1 MLRLFNIE
9 FYKFIRSRSA
19 KVLSIIYFA
28 LFAFIAL
35 FSSIRFNFGVVDFR
49 VAEQGIF
56 NFPYVWHFNAYF
68 LAVLKIFLAIVIV
81 SLMSSEY
88 TNRTLKQNL
97 IDGLS
102 KWEFIQSKFSMV
114 MVLSLTS
121 TLAYFI
127 ISLIL
132 GLSFSDFTEASII
145 FSDMEYIAA
154 YFVKLLGFFS
164 LCMFLG
170 ILVKRSAFALGFLF
184 LIWVLEGLVRL
195 FINFEAKPLE
205 FLKQFLPLQSMSNLI
220 VEPVTKL
227 EAVSSAANQLN
238 PEFDKDYGVP
248 LTAIIIVLVWTVI
261 FVLGSYKLLQKR
273 DL

>member
-9 FYKFIRSRSA
+9 FYKFKRSKSA
-19 KVLSIIYFA
+19 KVLSIIYFG

-35 FSSIRFNFGVVDFR
+35 FTSIRFDFGAVDFR

-56 NFPYVWHFNAYF
+56 NFPYIWHFNAYF
-68 LAVLKIFLAIVIV
+68 LAILKIFLAIVIV

-114 MVLSLTS
+114 VALSLVS
-121 TLAYFI
+121 TLVYFI

-132 GLSFSDFTEASII
+132 GLIFSDFTEPSII
-145 FSDMEYIAA
+145 FSDLEYVGA
-154 YFVKLLGFFS
+154 YFVKLIGFFS

-184 LIWVLEGLVRL
+184 LVWVLEGLIRL
-195 FINFEAKPLE
+195 GINFQAQSLD

-227 EAVSSAANQLN
+227 DAISSAANQLN
-238 PEFDKDYGVP
+238 PEFEKDYSVP
-248 LTAIIIVLVWTVI
+248 VISVVTVLVWTAF
-261 FVLGSYKLLQKR
+261 FVFGSYKLLQKR

>member
-9 FYKFIRSRSA
+9 FFKFKHSRSA
-19 KVLSIIYFA
+19 KVLSIIYFG

-49 VAEQGIF
+49 LAEQGIF
-56 NFPYVWHFNAYF
+56 NFPYIWHFNAYF
-68 LAVLKIFLAIVIV
+68 LAILKIFLAIVIV

-97 IDGLS
+97 IDGMS
-102 KWEFIQSKFSMV
+102 KWEFIQSKFSMIIG
-114 MVLSLTS
+114 LSFIS
-121 TLAYFI
+121 TLVYFI

-154 YFVKLLGFFS
+154 YFVKLVGFFS

-184 LIWVLEGLVRL
+184 LVWVLEGIIRL
-195 FINFEAKPLE
+195 FINYQAKPLA
-205 FLKQFLPLQSMSNLI
+205 FLKQFLPLEAMSNLI

-227 EAVSSAANQLN
+227 DAISTAANQLN
-238 PEFDKDYGVP
+238 PEFEKDYSVP
-248 LTAIIIVLVWTVI
+248 ITSLLIVLAWTAI
-261 FVLGSYKLLQKR
+261 FVFGSYKLLQKR

>member
-9 FYKFIRSRSA
+9 FYKFKRSKSA
-19 KVLSIIYFA
+19 KVLSIIYFS

-35 FSSIRFNFGVVDFR
+35 FTSIRFDFGAVDFR

-56 NFPYVWHFNAYF
+56 NFPYIWHFNAYF
-68 LAVLKIFLAIVIV
+68 LAILKIFLAIVIV

-114 MVLSLTS
+114 VALSLVS
-121 TLAYFI
+121 TLVYFI
-127 ISLIL
+127 VSLIL
-132 GLSFSDFTEASII
+132 GLIFSDFTEPSII
-145 FSDMEYIAA
+145 FSDLEYVGA
-154 YFVKLLGFFS
+154 YFVKLIGFFS

-170 ILVKRSAFALGFLF
+170 VLVKRSAFALGFLF
-184 LIWVLEGLVRL
+184 LVWVLEGLIRL
-195 FINFEAKPLE
+195 GINFQAQSLD

-227 EAVSSAANQLN
+227 DAISSAANQLN
-238 PEFDKDYGVP
+238 PEFEKDYSVP
-248 LTAIIIVLVWTVI
+248 VISVVTVLVWTAF
-261 FVLGSYKLLQKR
+261 FVFGSYKLLQKR

>member
-9 FYKFIRSRSA
+9 FFKFKNSRSA
-19 KVLSIIYFA
+19 KVLSIIYFG

-35 FSSIRFNFGVVDFR
+35 FTSIRFNFGAVDFR

-56 NFPYVWHFNAYF
+56 NFPYIWHFNAYF
-68 LAVLKIFLAIVIV
+68 LATLKIFLAIVIV

-97 IDGLS
+97 IDGMS

-114 MVLSLTS
+114 IALSLAS
-121 TLAYFI
+121 TLANFL

-132 GLSFSDFTEASII
+132 GLIFSDFTEPATI
-145 FSDMEYIAA
+145 FSEMEYIAA
-154 YFVKLLGFFS
+154 YLIKLVGFFS

-184 LIWVLEGLVRL
+184 LIWVIEGFIRL
-195 FINFEAKPLE
+195 FINFQAKPLA

-227 EAVSSAANQLN
+227 ETISAAANQLN

-248 LTAIIIVLVWTVI
+248 ISAIIIVLVWTFI
-261 FVLGSYKLLQKR
+261 FVFGSYKLLQKR

>member
-9 FYKFIRSRSA
+9 FYKFKRSKSA
-19 KVLSIIYFA
+19 KVLSIIYFG

-35 FSSIRFNFGVVDFR
+35 FTSIRFDFGAVDFR

-56 NFPYVWHFNAYF
+56 NFPYIWHFNAYF
-68 LAVLKIFLAIVIV
+68 LAILKIFLAIVIV

-114 MVLSLTS
+114 VALSLVS
-121 TLAYFI
+121 TLVYFI

-132 GLSFSDFTEASII
+132 GLIFSDFTEPSII
-145 FSDMEYIAA
+145 FSDLEYVGA
-154 YFVKLLGFFS
+154 YFVKLIGFFS

-184 LIWVLEGLVRL
+184 LVWVLEGLIRL
-195 FINFEAKPLE
+195 GINFQAQSLD

-227 EAVSSAANQLN
+227 DAISSAANQLN
-238 PEFDKDYGVP
+238 PEFEKDYSVP
-248 LTAIIIVLVWTVI
+248 VISVVTVLVWTAL
-261 FVLGSYKLLQKR
+261 FVFGSYKLLQKR

>member
-1 MLRLFNIE
+1 
-9 FYKFIRSRSA
+9 
-19 KVLSIIYFA
+19 LSIIYFA

-102 KWEFIQSKFSMV
+102 KWEFIHSKFSMV
-114 MVLSLTS
+114 IALSLAS
-121 TLAYFI
+121 TLAYFV

-132 GLSFSDFTEASII
+132 GLFFSDFTEPAII
-145 FSDMEYIAA
+145 FSDMEYIIA
-154 YFVKLLGFFS
+154 YFVKLVGFFS

-184 LIWVLEGLVRL
+184 LIWVAEGLIRL
-195 FINFEAKPLE
+195 FINFQAKPLD
-205 FLKQFLPLQSMSNLI
+205 FIKQFLPLESMSNLI

-227 EAVSSAANQLN
+227 ETVSAAANQLN
-238 PEFDKDYGVP
+238 PEFEKDYSVSI
-248 LTAIIIVLVWTVI
+248 TAVIIVLVWTAI
-261 FVLGSYKLLQKR
+261 FVFGSYKLLQKR